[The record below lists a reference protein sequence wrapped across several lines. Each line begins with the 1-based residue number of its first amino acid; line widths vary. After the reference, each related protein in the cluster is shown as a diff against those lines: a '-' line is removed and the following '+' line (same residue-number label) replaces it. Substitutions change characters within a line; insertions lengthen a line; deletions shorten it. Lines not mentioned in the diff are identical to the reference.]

1 LDLPILNATDIE
13 RYSCEWG
20 GLYVRF
26 VPAEL
31 KSNAEIKMYKVPQ
44 KVLLRRTGDKLISCV
59 DEDGYLVTKNLY
71 LLIPKTNLS
80 AHFLCIILN
89 SQLMNWERI
98 RRMRDSGQA
107 FAQLKGTDITSFPIR
122 RISFTTPAPER
133 ARLVAELQQLY
144 AEGKHDEILAGVESF
159 LPKDE
164 SGNFIV
170 EQEKSDVVH
179 DLLAFLAERMLE
191 MNKQKQQ
198 EIRGF
203 LDWLEGYLGAK
214 IEDLKPKTKIL
225 SYYESDYESLLAV
238 LKKNKKRLA
247 VDPSRREP
255 GEALRA
261 EFEGSMSKLGPLR
274 ERIEETDELID
285 AVVYR
290 LYGLT
295 DEEIEIV
302 EGREID
308 KEIESEEE

>member
-1 LDLPILNATDIE
+1 MLDPGVFCSDTVAYFSAANYNLFTTLALLNSKIVDW
-13 RYSCEWG
+13 RF
-20 GLYVRF
+20 GLTSTTNHVNSY
-26 VPAEL
+26 EL
-31 KSNAEIKMYKVPQ
+31 DVIP
-44 KVLLRRTGDKLISCV
+44 
-59 DEDGYLVTKNLY
+59 
-71 LLIPKTNLS
+71 IPK
-80 AHFLCIILN
+80 FC
-89 SQLMNWERI
+89 
-98 RRMRDSGQA
+98 
-107 FAQLKGTDITSFPIR
+107 
-122 RISFTTPAPER
+122 FTTPHPS

-144 AEGKHDEILAGVESF
+144 SEGKHDEILAAVESL

-164 SGNFIV
+164 ASNFIV

-191 MNKQKQQ
+191 MNKQKQK
-198 EIRGF
+198 EVRGF

-238 LKKNKKRLA
+238 LKKNKKKLA

-274 ERIEETDELID
+274 ERIKETDELID

-302 EGREID
+302 EG
-308 KEIESEEE
+308 KA